1 MSQRIRHP
9 NFSVNQDSVFS
20 HNKTRRDFLRYI
32 KIGGLGVAGVTTTGL
47 SLLQPT
53 LAQSVKRQDEWRWC
67 NKCQVLAFA
76 GNASLG
82 SCPAGGVHNHKDS
95 GNYILIYDTPPRPK
109 QQDNW
114 RWCNKCQALAY
125 AGFASLGACPAGGVH
140 NHNDSGNYT
149 LIYDRPTLPGQQDN
163 WRWCNK
169 CQVLAF
175 AGFASFGACPAGGVH
190 NHNSSGNY
198 TLEYL

>member
-9 NFSVNQDSVFS
+9 NYSVSKNTVLI
-20 HNKTRRDFLRYI
+20 HKKTRRDFLKYI

-53 LAQSVKRQDEWRWC
+53 LAQFVNRQDDWRWCNKCQALAFAGNASLGACPAGGVHNHNGSYNYILIHDTPRLAGQDNWRWC

-82 SCPAGGVHNHKDS
+82 
-95 GNYILIYDTPPRPK
+95 
-109 QQDNW
+109 
-114 RWCNKCQALAY
+114 
-125 AGFASLGACPAGGVH
+125 ACPAGGVH
-140 NHNDSGNYT
+140 NHNGSYNYL
-149 LIYDRPTLPGQQDN
+149 LIFNTPLLPGQQDN

-175 AGFASFGACPAGGVH
+175 AGNPSFGACPAGGVH
-190 NHNSSGNY
+190 DHNGSYNY